1 MMLEEKIKEA
11 VIEWDEDGLKEICR
25 VSLQRNEAT
34 AAELLK
40 TIGKIMQFIGK
51 QFEEEEIFLP
61 DLVGSANVVKN
72 TIDDILDPA
81 IRESGESKETL
92 GKIVIG
98 TVEGDVHSIG
108 KDLVGSFLF
117 SNGFEVFNLGEE
129 VPASEF
135 VNKAEEIGAQI
146 IGMSSLLTMSMGF
159 QREVIDELKNRGLR
173 DKYKVILGGSPT
185 SNEWAEEIGADGW
198 ADDAI
203 EAVTLVKK
211 LLGVNN

>member
-1 MMLEEKIKEA
+1 MTLDENIKEA
-11 VIEWDEDGLKEICR
+11 IFEWDEDGLKEICR
-25 VSLQRNEAT
+25 ITLERNEAT

-40 TIGKIMQFIGK
+40 AIGKVMQFIGK

-146 IGMSSLLTMSMGF
+146 IGLSSLLTMSMGF

-185 SNEWAEEIGADGW
+185 SNEWADEIGADGW

-203 EAVTLVKK
+203 EAVVLVKK

>member
-1 MMLEEKIKEA
+1 MKLDENIKEA
-11 VIEWDEDGLKEICR
+11 IIEWNEDELKEICR
-25 VSLQRNEAT
+25 ITLERNEAT

-40 TIGKIMQFIGK
+40 TIGKVIQFIGK

-61 DLVGSANVVKN
+61 DLIGSANVVKN
-72 TIDDILDPA
+72 TVDDILDPA

-146 IGMSSLLTMSMGF
+146 IGLSSLLTMSMGF

-185 SNEWAEEIGADGW
+185 SDEWADEIGADGW

-203 EAVTLVKK
+203 EAVALVKK
-211 LLGVNN
+211 LLGRNN